1 MQIFA
6 KLKCRLVEVSGSSE
20 VVLLTHFGDCEEN
33 RSWAGENKSFPA
45 ASVSLV
51 VSNPDAKGVF
61 VPGREYLVSFTPCED
76 GESA

>member
-1 MQIFA
+1 MQVFA
-6 KLKCRLVEVSGSSE
+6 KLRCKSVEVVGAEE

-61 VPGREYLVSFTPCED
+61 VPGREYLVAFTPCED
-76 GESA
+76 GTGE